1 MHEQSNHVLANFTIR
16 GKIMRKATIERKTA
30 ETQIQISLNLDEQTG
45 IKIDTGIGFFN
56 HMLNL
61 FAKHGRFGLEV
72 EAHGDLDV
80 DPHHTTE
87 DTGIV
92 LGECFKK
99 ALGDKKGI
107 ERYGTEFVPM
117 DETLGQVS
125 VDLSG
130 RSYLVFDADLVN
142 PRLGGLDT
150 ETVEDFFQATAFA
163 AEMNLHARILY
174 GRNTHHKVE
183 SLFKAFGRAMRDAV
197 TINPDIIGVNS
208 TKGVI

>member
-1 MHEQSNHVLANFTIR
+1 
-16 GKIMRKATIERKTA
+16 MRQATIKRVTQ
-30 ETQIQISLNLDEQTG
+30 ETQIEISLNLDEQSG
-45 IKIDTGIGFFN
+45 IEIDTGIGFLN

-61 FAKHGRFGLEV
+61 FAKHGRFGLV
-72 EAHGDLDV
+72 VKAHGDLDV

-99 ALGDKKGI
+99 ALGDKVGI
-107 ERYGTEFVPM
+107 ERYGTAFVPM

-130 RSYLVFDADLVN
+130 RSYLVFDAELTN

-150 ETVEDFFQATAFA
+150 ETVEDFFQAVAFA

-183 SLFKAFGRAMRDAV
+183 SLFKALGRAMRAAV
-197 TINPDIIGVNS
+197 TVNPDIIGVNS

>member
-1 MHEQSNHVLANFTIR
+1 
-16 GKIMRKATIERKTA
+16 MRAATIERKTK
-30 ETQIQISLNLDEQTG
+30 ETQIKISLDLDNQSE
-45 IKIDTGIGFFN
+45 IKIDTGIGFLN

-61 FAKHGRFGLEV
+61 FAKHGRFGLIV

-92 LGECFKK
+92 LGECFKQ
-99 ALGDKKGI
+99 ALGDKVGI
-107 ERYGTEFVPM
+107 ERYGTQFVPM

-130 RSYLVFDADLVN
+130 RSYLVFDAELTN

-150 ETVEDFFQATAFA
+150 ETVEDFFQAFAFA

-183 SLFKAFGRAMRDAV
+183 SLFKALGRSMREAV
-197 TINPDIIGVNS
+197 TINPEIKGVNS

>member
-1 MHEQSNHVLANFTIR
+1 
-16 GKIMRKATIERKTA
+16 MRTATIKRTTK
-30 ETQIQISLNLDEQTG
+30 ETQIEISLNLDEQSG
-45 IKIDTGIGFFN
+45 IEIDTGIGFLD

-61 FAKHGRFGLEV
+61 FAKHGRFGLV
-72 EAHGDLDV
+72 VKCNGDLNV

-92 LGECFKK
+92 LGECFKQ
-99 ALGDKKGI
+99 ALGDKRGI

-130 RSYLVFDADLVN
+130 RSYLVFDAELTN

-150 ETVEDFFQATAFA
+150 ETVEDFFQAVAFA

-183 SLFKAFGRAMRDAV
+183 SLFKALGRAMRAAV
-197 TINPDIIGVNS
+197 TINPEIKGVNS

>member
-1 MHEQSNHVLANFTIR
+1 
-16 GKIMRKATIERKTA
+16 MRQATIKRDTK
-30 ETQIQISLNLDEQTG
+30 ETQIEISLNLDEQSG
-45 IKIDTGIGFFN
+45 IKIDTGIGFLN
-56 HMLNL
+56 HMLTL
-61 FAKHGRFGLEV
+61 FAKHGRFGLV
-72 EAHGDLDV
+72 VKAHGDLDV

-99 ALGDKKGI
+99 ALGDKVGI

-130 RSYLVFDADLVN
+130 RSYLVFDAELTN

-150 ETVEDFFQATAFA
+150 ETVEDFFQAVAFA

-183 SLFKAFGRAMRDAV
+183 SLFKAFGRAMRAAV
-197 TINPDIIGVNS
+197 TVNPDIIGVNS

>member
-1 MHEQSNHVLANFTIR
+1 
-16 GKIMRKATIERKTA
+16 
-30 ETQIQISLNLDEQTG
+30 
-45 IKIDTGIGFFN
+45 
-56 HMLNL
+56 MLNL

>member
-1 MHEQSNHVLANFTIR
+1 
-16 GKIMRKATIERKTA
+16 MRTATIKRTTK
-30 ETQIQISLNLDEQTG
+30 ETQIEISLNLDEQSG
-45 IKIDTGIGFFN
+45 IEIDTGIGFLD

-61 FAKHGRFGLEV
+61 FAKHGRFGLV
-72 EAHGDLDV
+72 VKCNGDLNV

-92 LGECFKK
+92 LGECFKQ
-99 ALGDKKGI
+99 ALGDKSGI

-130 RSYLVFDADLVN
+130 RSYLVFDAELTN

-150 ETVEDFFQATAFA
+150 ETVEDFFQAVAFA

-183 SLFKAFGRAMRDAV
+183 SLFKALGRAMRAAV
-197 TINPDIIGVNS
+197 TINPEIKGVNS

>member
-1 MHEQSNHVLANFTIR
+1 
-16 GKIMRKATIERKTA
+16 MRQATIERNTK
-30 ETQIQISLNLDEQTG
+30 ETQIKMTLNLDDQSQVD
-45 IKIDTGIGFFN
+45 IDTGIGFLN

-61 FAKHGRFGLEV
+61 FAKHGRFGLV
-72 EAHGDLDV
+72 VKVNGDLDV
-80 DPHHTTE
+80 DPHHRTE

-92 LGECFKK
+92 LGECIKQ
-99 ALGDKKGI
+99 ALGQKVGI
-107 ERYGTEFVPM
+107 ERFGTQFVPM

-125 VDLSG
+125 LDLSG
-130 RSYLVFDADLVN
+130 RSYLVFDALFEN

-150 ETVEDFFQATAFA
+150 ETVEDFFQAVAFS

-183 SLFKAFGRAMRDAV
+183 SLFKAFGRALRQAV
-197 TINPDIIGVNS
+197 TVNPEIIGVNS

>member
-45 IKIDTGIGFFN
+45 IKIDTGIGFLN

-92 LGECFKK
+92 LGECFNK